1 MRRELVFFAL
11 CFPLCLSLFGVGQW
25 WLDAQRDQR
34 LTHQATII
42 LHGIEDQLR
51 LHLKGVVASQVGVA
65 ELWRMSSVDD
75 ETYNRVAEKI
85 QATLPEVVG
94 VNLLEASGRIVRI
107 WPRDY
112 NSSALGKVTQNLIP
126 LAESLARGEAL
137 WLSPPFRLFQG
148 DQGFAYY
155 QPLTHKSQ
163 HIGWLAVVVTT
174 ETFFR
179 EFAKSDYGRNFHLSA
194 VDEVTG
200 EKYFQGKEAPT
211 HATDLRQ
218 TGGIDEFGRKIR
230 LTVWPKAHLLTP
242 WYVKV
247 WPVAL
252 SLLFSTV
259 LTFAYRWW
267 LERKRALEQLEDLN
281 NLLRLTIH
289 DASGTLT
296 TISGY
301 LEIMQEDPNLVP
313 VERLSKHV
321 GIVADLLDQIRL
333 VRRYAKPTEAWRRE
347 RVSLLN
353 LILEVSVFVGD
364 RLKNKDLLLRYD
376 PEKLSAA
383 QLHLNKGLFGHSVL
397 GNIISHVIR
406 TSSPG
411 SVVSIDYDRQQTSHE
426 IRILSQTLP
435 VEKVTTPGDDTGL
448 QIATEVLR
456 LHNGSLAVTT
466 DGTGRQTT
474 TVTLFEGPLH

>member
-1 MRRELVFFAL
+1 MKRELVFFAL
-11 CFPLCLSLFGVGQW
+11 CLPLCLGLFGAGQW
-25 WLDAQRDQR
+25 WLDGRRDQR
-34 LTHQATII
+34 LTQQATII

-65 ELWRMSSVDD
+65 ELWKRGSVDE

-94 VNLLEASGRIVRI
+94 VNLLDASGRIVRI

-112 NSSALGKVTQNLIP
+112 NSRALGKVSQNLLP
-126 LAESLARGEAL
+126 LTESRARGEAL

-155 QPLTHKSQ
+155 QPLTQKDRHV
-163 HIGWLAVVVTT
+163 GWLAVVVTS

-194 VDEVTG
+194 VDEATG
-200 EKYFQGKEAPT
+200 ERYFQGKDAPT
-211 HATDLRQ
+211 HATDLQ
-218 TGGIDEFGRKIR
+218 QVGGISEFGHKIR
-230 LTVWPKAHLLTP
+230 LTIWPKEHLLTP

-247 WPVAL
+247 WPMAL
-252 SLLFSTV
+252 ALLFSGV

-289 DASGTLT
+289 DASGTLM

-301 LEIMQEDPNLVP
+301 LEIMQDDPNLVP
-313 VERLSKHV
+313 VERLAKHV
-321 GIVADLLDQIRL
+321 GIVVDLLDQIRL
-333 VRRYAKPTEAWRRE
+333 VRKYSEPTEAWRCE

-353 LILEVSVFVGD
+353 LVLEVSDFVGD

-397 GNIISHVIR
+397 GNLISHVIR
-406 TSSPG
+406 TSTPG
-411 SVVSIDYDRQQTSHE
+411 SVVSIDYDRQRSGHE
-426 IRILSQTLP
+426 IRIQSQSLSAD
-435 VEKVTTPGDDTGL
+435 KVTTPGDDMGL

-456 LHNGSLAVTT
+456 LHNGPLAMTT
-466 DGTGRQTT
+466 DGAGKRTT
-474 TVTLFEGPLH
+474 TVTLVEGPLH